1 MDYTVST
8 VDGNEMR
15 TYSLTDGC
23 YATKW
28 GVADFYDD
36 AEANL
41 RELLTYTGEFRT
53 DWCDC
58 KKELYTF
65 QLTFSD
71 DGILVH
77 VGQWMDDLND
87 LIYDALYDLDM
98 EDVEISYTEEREIL
112 DLLYEAD
119 AVTETYVETIVKRD
133 LGFDGIVETLEHLAN
148 ETDETLKDEYEKV
161 KNIIYYYMENRTE
174 KENEE

>member
-1 MDYTVST
+1 MNCTIST

-15 TYSLTDGC
+15 TYRLTDGC

-65 QLTFSD
+65 RLTFSD

-98 EDVEISYTEEREIL
+98 EDVQLSDKEEREIL

-133 LGFDGIVETLEHLAN
+133 LGFDEIAETLEHLAN

-161 KNIIYYYMENRTE
+161 KNIVQDYIENCRE
-174 KENEE
+174 KENEK